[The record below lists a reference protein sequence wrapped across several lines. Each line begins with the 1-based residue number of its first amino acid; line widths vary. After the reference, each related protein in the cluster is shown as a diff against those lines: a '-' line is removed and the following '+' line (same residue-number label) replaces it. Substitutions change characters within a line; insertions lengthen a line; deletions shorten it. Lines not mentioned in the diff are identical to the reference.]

1 MRRLG
6 FLLIVLALAAGCDDN
21 DPPTGPSTTGPIVFT
36 AQLSAA
42 NEVPAITNAES
53 NGRGNVTITFNVP
66 RDSIGAVTGSGTV
79 TFAVQLTGFPAGT
92 PAIAAHIHPG
102 AAGTNGG
109 VLLGTTLSAAAPI
122 RHGGRNGQRHRARS
136 QRTSRRPNAQQIVA
150 NPAGFY
156 FNVHT
161 PLNAQRRECGG
172 RADAVAAQV
181 SSTPGCAGVRGLAG
195 SPVQRAATSDRALS
209 AVAAL

>member
-6 FLLIVLALAAGCDDN
+6 FLLVVLALAAGCDDS

-66 RDSIGAVTGSGTV
+66 RDSVGAVTGAGTV

-102 AAGTNGG
+102 AAGINGA
-109 VLLGTTLSAAAPI
+109 VLLGTTLSATAPI
-122 RHGGRNGQRHRARS
+122 VMGDGTANVTLPAIRDITQAE
-136 QRTSRRPNAQQIVA
+136 AQQIVA

-161 PLNAQRRECGG
+161 PLNPGG
-172 RADAVAAQV
+172 AVRGQMVQDAVDKTAVRVRGFA
-181 SSTPGCAGVRGLAG
+181 VRGLAG
-195 SPVQRAATSDRALS
+195 SPTEPIEPAGVEDAATSW
-209 AVAAL
+209 